1 MEVYPAYPIGHSTE
15 CTEKIGRRQEILLQM
30 HARSSNEVHLM
41 AEQSDLEDND
51 SPLQWSPFL
60 LEMRKENCRKE
71 YVVYGLKIRS
81 SEEASRLRMQKRTH
95 DLIFTCQAHQLS
107 SSCIC
112 KASCK
117 KRTSFSE

>member
-1 MEVYPAYPIGHSTE
+1 
-15 CTEKIGRRQEILLQM
+15 
-30 HARSSNEVHLM
+30 M

-60 LEMRKENCRKE
+60 LEMRIENRRKE
-71 YVVYGLKIRS
+71 DVVYGLKIGS

-95 DLIFTCQAHQLS
+95 DLIFTCQAHQL
-107 SSCIC
+107 CIC